1 MANQAVLD
9 HYQLYPNSTPH
20 YCTIQITHR
29 GGQAGS
35 LRSLSQVIERQGS
48 RGITGITDVTG
59 ITAITV
65 VRCHWATRITGFADI
80 IAGYHVTAGI
90 LHQQRSKSWD
100 LRGYDFTPGPI
111 SQCLHDYVHDKK
123 TAFLGGI
130 MSNSEFA

>member
-9 HYQLYPNSTPH
+9 HYQLYTLLTSLQYQKYAILVHLVPIISQGGGQPSSPDHYQLYPYSIPH
-20 YCTIQITHR
+20 YCTIQITQR

-65 VRCHWATRITGFADI
+65 GDVTGP
-80 IAGYHVTAGI
+80 
-90 LHQQRSKSWD
+90 LE
-100 LRGYDFTPGPI
+100 
-111 SQCLHDYVHDKK
+111 SQVSQVL
-123 TAFLGGI
+123 
-130 MSNSEFA
+130 

>member
-9 HYQLYPNSTPH
+9 HYQLYPNSIPH

-65 VRCHWATRITGFADI
+65 GNVTGPLESQ
-80 IAGYHVTAGI
+80 VSQI
-90 LHQQRSKSWD
+90 L
-100 LRGYDFTPGPI
+100 
-111 SQCLHDYVHDKK
+111 
-123 TAFLGGI
+123 
-130 MSNSEFA
+130 